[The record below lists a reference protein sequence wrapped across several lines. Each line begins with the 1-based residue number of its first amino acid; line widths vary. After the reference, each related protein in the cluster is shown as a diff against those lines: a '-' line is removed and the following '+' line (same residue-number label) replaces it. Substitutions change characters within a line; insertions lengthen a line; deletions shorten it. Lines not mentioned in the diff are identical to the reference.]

1 MKREHLIL
9 LFVVFAILFRLVPH
23 PPNFAPIT
31 ALALFS
37 STTFR
42 NKIVGTLIPLLVMG
56 VSDLYLGF
64 YSISLWVYLS
74 FMIISSLG
82 IFWKEVKTKN
92 VLISS
97 IVFFIITNFGVWLL
111 GYPKTVDGLVLCYTM
126 AIPFFGYSILGDLFF
141 YNILKYSFSFT
152 EHKIMRNSNI
162 NEYYE

>member
-1 MKREHLIL
+1 MKREQLLIL
-9 LFVVFAILFRLVPH
+9 FVILAVLFRLVPH

-56 VSDLYLGF
+56 ISDLYLGF
-64 YSISLWVYLS
+64 HSISLWVYLS
-74 FMIISSLG
+74 FVIISSLG

-97 IVFFIITNFGVWLL
+97 IVFFIVTNFGVWLL
-111 GYPKTVDGLVLCYTM
+111 GYPKTIDGLILCYTM

-141 YNILKYSFSFT
+141 YNLLKYSFSYT
-152 EHKIMRNSNI
+152 ESKLKLSETIS
-162 NEYYE
+162 

>member
-1 MKREHLIL
+1 MKREHIIL

-42 NKIVGTLIPLLVMG
+42 NKIVGTLIPLVVMG
-56 VSDLYLGF
+56 ISDLYLGF
-64 YSISLWVYLS
+64 STISLWVYLS

-82 IFWKEVKTKN
+82 IFWKQVKTKN
-92 VLISS
+92 VLVSS
-97 IVFFIITNFGVWLL
+97 LVFFIVTNFGVWLL
-111 GYPKTVDGLVLCYTM
+111 GYPKTFEGLVLCYTT

-141 YNILKYSFSFT
+141 YNLLNYSFSFT
-152 EHKIMRNSNI
+152 ESKLKLS
-162 NEYYE
+162 EKLS

>member
-1 MKREHLIL
+1 MKKEQLLIL
-9 LFVVFAILFRLVPH
+9 FVIIAVLFRLVPH

-56 VSDLYLGF
+56 ISDLYLGF

-74 FMIISSLG
+74 FVIISSFG

-97 IVFFIITNFGVWLL
+97 IVFFIVTNFGVWLL
-111 GYPKTVDGLVLCYTM
+111 GYPKTIDGLILCYTM

-141 YNILKYSFSFT
+141 YNLLKYSFNYT
-152 EHKIMRNSNI
+152 ESKLKLSETIS
-162 NEYYE
+162 